1 MKKNL
6 RRATACILTLLLCL
20 NLCAGAVFAVDDTDE
35 TETPAATDTDD
46 TADLESVGTGSVVV
60 EPEAQTSTDS
70 SAQAPTGE
78 GGAPSDASSSKAEA
92 EAQTPGTES
101 GAAAQDDGAVSD
113 NSGVNGAVTDADSVD
128 GAAAPGTTD
137 QEQPAEEP
145 SAEPDASQQEAPR
158 LSYVVVDT
166 PELSA
171 PAAQEILV
179 GLEDDATPEQAVLT
193 VRNETTGESLSY
205 DATSISAGALLFRID
220 YTADQ
225 AGTYVLESLRY
236 VCDGVETQVSFAEVG
251 IQAGYGVDTAVETD
265 PDGVVVE
272 DSADT
277 QQQAEPN
284 VVFDVTTLD
293 KGGDQVLADSIE
305 DALNNAQVDTG
316 ISTMSLPDDGKIVI
330 VLDPGHDA
338 THTGTS
344 GTTNGVKYN
353 EYEYNLK
360 IAQYCQ
366 QELQRYSGVQVNL
379 TRYSNACPSN
389 GSDATK
395 CNTWRVNLAEMM
407 GADYFISIHLNS
419 ADAKSA
425 HGAEVYYPNQNYRP
439 DLSQQGQE
447 LAQDILDQLVALG
460 LYGRGIKIKN
470 SGDNTQYPDESLADY
485 YGVIR
490 RCKEAGITGLIVEHA
505 FMTNSEDF
513 ANFLSS
519 DEKLQQLGVA
529 DATGI
534 ANYLGLSMTKVTGSA
549 TAETTDPVSGSF
561 RATFTVNEPD
571 QVSSVLAG
579 VWSEKNGQDD
589 LTWVNATRDGDS
601 WYVDIDTAQH
611 SYDEGEYYVHFYVND
626 KSGQPAYI
634 VTAVTQVVTLDRSQE
649 NMQVAY
655 QPERGSISVE
665 VNAPFTLQDAT
676 GVRIAA
682 WSEGND
688 LDDLQWYQAEQQSD
702 GTWTVE
708 IPLSNHSGTGFYYVH
723 CYKET
728 DDGQT
733 LVLGSGVTVPAITA
747 SVDTEITNSTTGA
760 FRVNITDVNVPEA
773 VETIQVAVWS
783 DKDGQDDL
791 TWTTATRKGDS
802 WYADI
807 DTADHNYD
815 AGIYWIHCYV
825 TDTGDQTYL
834 FKMTDQSV
842 EEDLSQ
848 EGMEIRYNP
857 AEGTVSVTVNAPMTG
872 AGATGMNIAFW
883 SQENDLDDLCWY
895 EAEKQGNGT
904 WTVEIPLSNHLGT
917 GFYYVHCYKETDE
930 GQTLILG
937 SGITIP
943 AITATVKT
951 SRTDSA
957 TGAFRVNIT
966 DVNVPDA
973 VETIQVAVWSDK
985 DGQDDLTWTT
995 ATREGDS
1002 WYADI
1007 DTADHNYDS
1016 GTYWIHCYVTDTGD
1030 QTYIFQM
1037 TDRSVTVDQS
1047 EDNLSVQ
1054 WNAANGTFE
1063 VSLYSP
1069 VYTRNASTIQVA
1081 VWSEVNGQDD
1091 LVWYEAEDQ
1100 GDGRWTLTVPLSN
1113 HSGTGFYYVHCYKV
1127 SNLGAELFMG
1137 SGATV
1142 EATSATSVI
1151 ATALKGGSYQLDI
1164 QQSLPETVR
1173 AVQVAVWSN
1182 QNGQDDLMWTAAQK
1196 SGNMWSTVVNL
1207 ADHNNLS
1214 DEYFVHVYVT
1224 DFGGNTYYTGG
1235 IITAMAISNAE
1246 IIWNYFQG
1254 KGLTAAGTAGLM
1266 GNLFAE
1272 SGLRPENMENYYEKE
1287 YGYTDLT
1294 YTMAVDLGTY
1304 RYGSYD
1310 NAKDSFIRDKAGYG
1324 LAQWTYW
1331 SRKQGL
1337 YEFAAARGES
1347 ISTMSMQLDYLWME
1361 LQRDYGSVVTVLKT
1375 TNSVQEASD
1384 IVLTDFERPKEQS
1397 DAVKLLRASYGQKY
1411 YDTFA

>member
-6 RRATACILTLLLCL
+6 RRATACILTLLLCF
-20 NLCAGAVFAVDDTDE
+20 NLCAGAVLAADDTVV
-35 TETPAATDTDD
+35 TEAPAAADTDD
-46 TADLESVGTGSVVV
+46 TAALESVGTGAVVV
-60 EPEAQTSTDS
+60 EPEGEAPADTSTQPQPTEEGAS
-70 SAQAPTGE
+70 SDASAPEAETGPEAQAPETETPATAQDAGT
-78 GGAPSDASSSKAEA
+78 ASDAD
-92 EAQTPGTES
+92 GV
-101 GAAAQDDGAVSD
+101 DGAV
-113 NSGVNGAVTDADSVD
+113 
-128 GAAAPGTTD
+128 APETTD
-137 QEQPAEEP
+137 QEQPAEEQP
-145 SAEPDASQQEAPR
+145 SETEAPR

-166 PELSA
+166 PELAA
-171 PAAQEILV
+171 PATQEILV
-179 GLEDDATPEQAVLT
+179 GLEDDVTPEQAVLT
-193 VRNETTGESLSY
+193 VRNETTGESISY
-205 DATSISAGALLFRID
+205 DAASLSAGALLFRID

-236 VCDGVETQVSFAEVG
+236 VCDGVETQLSFAEIG

-272 DSADT
+272 DSADI
-277 QQQAEPN
+277 QQQDEPG

-293 KGGDQVLADSIE
+293 KGGDQALADSIE
-305 DALNNAQVDTG
+305 GALNNAQVDTG
-316 ISTMSLPDDGKIVI
+316 ISTMSLANEEIVV

-360 IAQYCQ
+360 IAQYCK
-366 QELQRYSGVQVNL
+366 QELERYAGVKVYL
-379 TRYSNACPSN
+379 TRESNSCPSGASNAT
-389 GSDATK
+389 D
-395 CNTWRVNLAEMM
+395 CNAWRVKYAQSV
-407 GADYFISIHLNS
+407 GADYFVSIHLNS

-470 SGDNTQYPDESLADY
+470 SGDNTQYPDKSLADY

-505 FMTNSEDF
+505 FLTNSEDF

-549 TAETTDPVSGSF
+549 TAETTDPVTGSF
-561 RATFTVNEPD
+561 RATFTVDKPD

-579 VWSEKNGQDD
+579 VWSAKNGQDD
-589 LTWVNATRDGDS
+589 LTWVNATREGDS

-626 KSGQPAYI
+626 KSGRPAYI

-655 QPERGSISVE
+655 QPESGSISVE

-682 WSEGND
+682 WSQEND
-688 LDDLQWYQAEQQSD
+688 LDDLHWYQAKRQSD

-747 SVDTEITNSTTGA
+747 TVDTEITNSTTGA

-773 VETIQVAVWS
+773 VQTIQVAVWS

-834 FKMTDQSV
+834 FKMTDQRV

-857 AEGTVSVTVNAPMTG
+857 TEGTVSVTVNAPMTG

-943 AITATVKT
+943 AITATVKS

-966 DVNVPDA
+966 NVNVPDA
-973 VETIQVAVWSDK
+973 VETIQVAVWSDHN
-985 DGQDDLTWTT
+985 GQDDLTWTV
-995 ATREGDS
+995 ATRDGDS

-1030 QTYIFQM
+1030 QTYLFKM
-1037 TDRSVTVDQS
+1037 TDHSVTVDQS
-1047 EDNLSVQ
+1047 EDKLSVQ
-1054 WNAANGTFE
+1054 WNAAKGTFE

-1069 VYTRNASTIQVA
+1069 VYTRNATAIQVA

-1091 LVWYEAEDQ
+1091 LIWYEAENQ

-1127 SNLGAELFMG
+1127 SALGAELFMG

-1142 EATSATSVI
+1142 KATSATSII

-1173 AVQVAVWSN
+1173 TVQVAVWSN
-1182 QNGQDDLMWTAAQK
+1182 QNGQDDLVWTTAQK

-1207 ADHNNLS
+1207 ADHKNLS
-1214 DEYFVHVYVT
+1214 DEYFVHVYIT

-1272 SGLRPENMENYYEKE
+1272 SGLRPENMENYYEKQ

-1304 RYGSYD
+1304 RFGSYD

-1337 YEFAAARGES
+1337 YELAASRGES
-1347 ISTMSMQLDYLWME
+1347 ISTMSVQLDYLWME
-1361 LQRDYGSVVTVLKT
+1361 LQKSYGSVVSVLRT
-1375 TNSVQEASD
+1375 TDSVREASD
-1384 IVLTDFERPKEQS
+1384 VVLVQFENPAAENQNEAAKI
-1397 DAVKLLRASYGQKY
+1397 LRASYGQKY